1 MFGVKKFAHDRER
14 VVAEEE
20 PGRRVVSTTDAT
32 ITMVDSIMRSNR
44 RVKCEGRRYV
54 EK

>member
-20 PGRRVVSTTDAT
+20 PGRRVVRFDDGCNDHNGRFHHA
-32 ITMVDSIMRSNR
+32 
-44 RVKCEGRRYV
+44 VKPACEL
-54 EK
+54 